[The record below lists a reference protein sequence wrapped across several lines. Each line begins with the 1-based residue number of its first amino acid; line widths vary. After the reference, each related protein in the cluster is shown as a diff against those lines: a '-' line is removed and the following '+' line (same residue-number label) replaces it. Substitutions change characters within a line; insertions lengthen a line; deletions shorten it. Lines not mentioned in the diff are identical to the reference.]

1 MSTMPLIRTLLDL
14 NFSNIKAS
22 ERLQMLGGF
31 FIASFIISAILPF
44 VMLSIGIIGL
54 PNVGKSTLFNALLKK
69 QVALSANYPFATIEP
84 NVGIVDVPDVRL
96 EQLVETIQK
105 EHGTSDGLK
114 EIPQK
119 VVPAVVKFVDIAGL
133 VKGAHEGE
141 GLGNKFLSNIRE
153 VDAIVHVI
161 RDFEDENISR
171 AGSSDP
177 ESDREVIET
186 ELLLSD
192 ISHLEK
198 TLEKNTKLARTGD
211 KDCLKRI
218 NVVDKLLREMGKGTL
233 AVDVTL
239 DDKELEIAKQLNL
252 LTLKPFLH
260 VYNQDE
266 KAFIAAK
273 NKASE
278 QNTIHLCARLEEEL
292 AQLSEKDE
300 MAMMNELGIHAS
312 GLDRVIKR
320 GYDILNLQTFFTAGP
335 KEVRAWTIPVGIRAP
350 QAAGTIHTD
359 FERGFISAEVT
370 SFKDYVSCEGRL
382 GAKEKGLLRIEGK
395 NYVVQDGDVVEF
407 RFSV

>member
-1 MSTMPLIRTLLDL
+1 M
-14 NFSNIKAS
+14 N
-22 ERLQMLGGF
+22 
-31 FIASFIISAILPF
+31 
-44 VMLSIGIIGL
+44 LSIGIIGL

-69 QVALSANYPFATIEP
+69 QIALSANYPFATIEP
-84 NVGIVDVPDVRL
+84 NVGIVDVTDVRL
-96 EQLVETIQK
+96 DKLVEIVQK
-105 EHGTSDGLK
+105 EHGTMDGTK
-114 EIPQK
+114 SIPQK

-153 VDAIVHVI
+153 VEAIVHVI
-161 RDFEDENISR
+161 RSFEDENIAR
-171 AGSSDP
+171 AGSFDP

-186 ELLLSD
+186 ELILSD

-198 TLEKNTKLARTGD
+198 LLEKNIKLARTGD
-211 KDCLKRI
+211 KDCIKKVTVL
-218 NVVDKLLREMGKGTL
+218 DKLLRELGEGKL
-233 AVDVTL
+233 AVDVIL
-239 DDKELEIAKQLNL
+239 DDKELYVAKQFNL

-266 KAFIAAK
+266 DVFIKAK
-273 NKASE
+273 EKGSE

-292 AQLSEKDE
+292 AQLSEEDE
-300 MAMMNELGIHAS
+300 QSMMEELGIHAS

-335 KEVRAWTIPVGIRAP
+335 KEVRAWTISVGTKAP
-350 QAAGTIHTD
+350 QAAGKIHTD
-359 FERGFISAEVT
+359 FERGFISAEVA
-370 SFKDYVSCEGRL
+370 SFNDYVGSEGKN

-395 NYVVQDGDVVEF
+395 NYVVNDGDVVEF